1 MKHLSSISASA
12 VLAAL
17 VSASA
22 ATADVTAEQVWQSW
36 MDYYS
41 DIGQTIAA
49 ERTEM
54 QGDTL
59 VVTNV
64 TFGAE
69 MPDGSSS
76 QGTIAEVRLQEMGD
90 GTVNV
95 TMSNEIPFVFRA
107 PPAEGTP
114 TDVKMTFRHTDLLVA
129 VSGTPES
136 MNFAY
141 TAPEMALAMDE
152 VAVDGSAAPMK
163 MQFTLKGNSG
173 KYLVEQAAGRAI
185 TSEVN
190 ADTLDIAM
198 TGAEPEGGGTFN
210 LTGTMSGISGTGT
223 MAMPEGA
230 DMTNPSAAMQAGMAI
245 DGLFNYASGTY
256 KVEATGPD
264 GNFNVD
270 TNGGAG
276 KLTFRMSKDGLAY
289 GGESGESTMAVTG
302 AMPFPIEAS
311 IAQSAFNI
319 VMPVTKSE
327 AAQPAALLVKLVDLK
342 VSDSLWDMIDPGT
355 QLPRDPATLIIDL
368 SGAVKPLI
376 DLFDPAT
383 AEQMAAATPDAGAI
397 PPSPFEVAEAKINQ
411 LQVKAVGAELTGTGA
426 VTFDNSAGVPKP
438 LGAVDLSLT
447 GANALMDKLAAMG
460 IMPED
465 QIMGARMMLG
475 MFAVPTGDD
484 ALSSKIEFKDDGG
497 IYANGQRIQ

>member
-1 MKHLSSISASA
+1 
-12 VLAAL
+12 
-17 VSASA
+17 
-22 ATADVTAEQVWQSW
+22 
-36 MDYYS
+36 
-41 DIGQTIAA
+41 
-49 ERTEM
+49 
-54 QGDTL
+54 
-59 VVTNV
+59 
-64 TFGAE
+64 
-69 MPDGSSS
+69 
-76 QGTIAEVRLQEMGD
+76 
-90 GTVNV
+90 
-95 TMSNEIPFVFRA
+95 
-107 PPAEGTP
+107 
-114 TDVKMTFRHTDLLVA
+114 
-129 VSGTPES
+129 
-136 MNFAY
+136 
-141 TAPEMALAMDE
+141 MALAMDE

-223 MAMPEGA
+223 MAMPEGV
-230 DMTNPSAAMQAGMAI
+230 DMANPSAAMQAGMAI
-245 DGLFNYASGTY
+245 DGLFNYASGIY

-270 TNGGAG
+270 TSGGAG

-319 VMPVTKSE
+319 VMPVAKSD

-383 AEQMAAATPDAGAI
+383 AEQMAATTPDAGAI